1 MTNALD
7 TIRRAPA
14 IFAVLGL
21 AVFMLAACGG
31 RDGGDEASAP
41 AETPRTPSPGGSRMT
56 ITPADGPAVTVKPD
70 YRKDG
75 EAGDATRGVVSVNV
89 EDAAAGW
96 RSEPL
101 GSYFNSPDNAQ
112 LSFAVGSRTGS
123 IATAT
128 IRDSR
133 LAVGGLASS
142 GSVEVT
148 ATGAADPAKP
158 ASLTFRFTVAVAPQ
172 EEPVGGSSGR
182 SNSAPAI
189 ADPGDKQYAQ
199 RETIAA
205 FDIAVSDPDSD
216 ALTVSVSGLPDGLTY
231 SSTTGQVSGTVA
243 ADAAAQAYTATVT
256 ADDGVNEAESAEF
269 TITVAANGPPTIV
282 SPEDRAYD
290 RDEEITA
297 FGIAASD
304 PENDPLTVTV
314 TGLPDG
320 LTWSSG
326 QVSGTVA
333 AAAGA
338 RDYTVTVAASDGLG
352 EAVTGDF
359 TIRVWKLVE
368 QTLAVAADNARRV
381 QGPYSSELGKPPVNN
396 VGQARTVARRE
407 YNDHPPAVFDPN
419 PPNSKTTA
427 EIAAHWTSLAVP
439 LATAYCAARQP
450 PGPNVPDN
458 DPAYAYRANTAATV
472 SSAEDWAYS
481 SNQNTYPGTLQ
492 FYARKTRTWTAT
504 CERTVRRLDE

>member
-31 RDGGDEASAP
+31 GNGDDEASAP

-56 ITPADGPAVTVKPD
+56 ITPADGPAVTVKSD
-70 YRKDG
+70 YRQDG

-89 EDAAAGW
+89 EGAAAGW

-148 ATGAADPAKP
+148 ATGAADPANT

-172 EEPVGGSSGR
+172 EEPAGGSNGGSDGA
-182 SNSAPAI
+182 SAI
-189 ADPGDKQYAQ
+189 ANPGDKRYAQ

-205 FDIAVSDPDSD
+205 FDIAVSGPESD
-216 ALTVSVSGLPDGLTY
+216 ALTVTVSGLPDGLTY
-231 SSTTGQVSGTVA
+231 SSTT
-243 ADAAAQAYTATVT
+243 
-256 ADDGVNEAESAEF
+256 
-269 TITVAANGPPTIV
+269 
-282 SPEDRAYD
+282 
-290 RDEEITA
+290 
-297 FGIAASD
+297 
-304 PENDPLTVTV
+304 
-314 TGLPDG
+314 
-320 LTWSSG
+320 G

>member
-1 MTNALD
+1 MTNALN

-21 AVFMLAACGG
+21 AIFMLAACGG
-31 RDGGDEASAP
+31 GGGG

-56 ITPADGPAVTVKPD
+56 VTPADDPAVTVKPD
-70 YRKDG
+70 YRQDG

-96 RSEPL
+96 RSQPL
-101 GSYFNSPDNAQ
+101 GSYFDSPDNAQ
-112 LSFAVGSRTGS
+112 LSFAVESQTES

-133 LAVGGLASS
+133 LAVEGLASS

-148 ATGAADPAKP
+148 ATSAADPANT

-172 EEPVGGSSGR
+172 EEPAGGSNGGSD
-182 SNSAPAI
+182 SAPAI
-189 ADPGDKQYAQ
+189 ANPGDKRYAQ

-205 FDIAVSDPDSD
+205 FDIAVSGPDGD
-216 ALTVSVSGLPDGLTY
+216 ALTVGVSGLPDGLTY

-243 ADAAAQAYTATVT
+243 ADAAAQAYTVTVTAT
-256 ADDGVNEAESAEF
+256 ADDGANEAESAEF

-290 RDEEITA
+290 REEEITA
-297 FGIAASD
+297 FRIAASD
-304 PENDPLTVTV
+304 PESDALTVTV

-427 EIAAHWTSLAVP
+427 EIAAHWTSLVVP